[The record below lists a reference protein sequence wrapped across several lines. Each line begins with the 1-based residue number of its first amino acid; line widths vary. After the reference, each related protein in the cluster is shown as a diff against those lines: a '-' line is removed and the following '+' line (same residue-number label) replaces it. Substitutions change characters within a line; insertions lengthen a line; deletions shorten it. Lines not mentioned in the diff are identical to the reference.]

1 MEPIAA
7 TLKDLV
13 VATIERF
20 GRRSRSS
27 GETAAIGRLKGVCK
41 SMSGAV
47 PSPNPGS
54 QSQLLGDSLQEYLRR
69 ASAAIQATEFS
80 QRVLRGAI
88 AGLLTLMVL
97 ILIDHWVWPLPIA
110 ARLIAFLLL
119 ATGFLWWL
127 LRRILPLAFRR
138 IHPEYAA
145 RQIEQAMPELKNSLI
160 NWLQLSKDGTPPPKG
175 ILATVARYAAGRL
188 RGHEAQSVVD
198 ASTPIK
204 LAAIL
209 FGALVVFGIYLA
221 IAPKSGF
228 DTMRRLLFPLADIQA
243 PTRVRILQVEPGD
256 SKVTQGSELE
266 IKAQVRGLQGID
278 TVQVRYETTDGQLVD
293 QQIPMEAETEGLFYR
308 LRLGS
313 GSNGIHQ
320 DLRYWVEAGDA
331 VAGPY
336 SVTIQPIPLVAI
348 DRVEYVYPTYT
359 KMAPRIVPGDGRIE
373 AIEGTRVTIHG
384 RSNQLLQKARVEID
398 PVMEQGEFV
407 RASTIYDVR
416 IDDVG
421 MVCDWLLQLDS
432 QRVSPTLSSYRIKAT
447 NSLGESN
454 LNPVIYPIKV
464 LGDIPPEAIWRIDSR
479 KPIQLPVN
487 QTLELPLRAT
497 DPDFGLRKVAI
508 EGKVGQRL
516 RIEQTLL
523 ESAEPLVGPQEQTWQ
538 LKPQEWQLKA
548 GERLELSMIATDHRT
563 KPGTDEPQP
572 NVGQSLPLV
581 IEIVGPNDNASK
593 KPEDQKRS
601 GDSDSAN
608 PNGDPTK
615 DQKEDP
621 SGKQGAKDLR
631 KPAAEKGTRNPED
644 RGAGSENPKDPSTGD
659 NPSNQTKESPPN
671 LPGKEKGQKPDGK
684 EPKEQEKSSQSEGES
699 GGGAG
704 GQDSSDSSSD
714 RSDSSEGSANQ
725 PGGSGK
731 SSKPSKGQGDRG
743 DSQQDSEDAS
753 EEGSEGG
760 GQMTDGQSSGSRK
773 SAPGQQATNGSGSDN
788 QNGDDQGTQ
797 SGTQS
802 QGGDRSGGNRS
813 GGSGNKQIG
822 SPDSASSEGGSS
834 DNAAPEHDGEV
845 FERIQKYL
853 QEKGKAT
860 AGDSAQPKGNENE
873 NPSGSADPSKA
884 TGDPSTDPKEGA
896 EPGTL
901 DQPDRQ
907 GNRSPGKGP
916 SQSSKTQGGDRA
928 DQFPDN
934 DSTSPSMPQDAASG
948 DTKESDNPGKTDQ
961 AGEKQGTSSGNGAA
975 NQPSQSKSGNRGQ
988 SAEQEPPHSPA
999 SVEDGMNEG
1008 KSEPTGSPDQP
1019 SSEKSGAENRSSKSG
1034 SGNQEG
1040 DANASK
1046 STQGEA
1052 SSGSEGSKQG
1062 SDGSSDGSKGSSD
1075 GSKGSSDGSKG
1086 SSDGSKGSSDGSKGS
1101 SDGSK
1106 GSSGGSKGKQEGA
1119 GESGSESS
1127 DSQGAKDGGAQ
1138 EGSRGAS
1145 QESGRTEGS
1154 AAETSSGD
1162 PSSSKDP
1169 SSAKPNRSQA
1179 DDRSDEMS
1187 EDGKGGERGEK
1198 SSDSSGSGDSSS
1210 GKQSGSEGSQEAAG
1224 ASGAKGGDGSTGGG
1238 PKTGP
1243 AGSSASGRSRGNASG
1258 QGAPGTADAAGG
1270 PRDQGAGPG
1279 DQQSENLADPA
1290 NLEYT
1295 KKTTDL
1301 ALEALRRQREQPDPE
1316 LLKKLH
1322 WSEQDLR
1329 KFLDRWESAREQ
1341 AMSDPE
1347 QQKKFEKELQAL
1359 GLVPRRGDA
1368 RQVDRRLDQLRGM
1381 RESGVR
1387 MPAPENLRRQ
1397 FDQYRRS
1404 LSNPPPSDGK

>member
-1 MEPIAA
+1 MAILKGGSGADQLFFLHSSGRHRYSGRNPVAGAIPNDLIDGAA
-7 TLKDLV
+7 
-13 VATIERF
+13 ERF
-20 GRRSRSS
+20 GWRSRSS
-27 GETAAIGRLKGVCK
+27 GEMAAIGRVKGVCK

-54 QSQLLGDSLQEYLRR
+54 QSQLLGDSLQDYLRR

-80 QRVLRGAI
+80 QRLLRGAI
-88 AGLLTLMVL
+88 AGLLSLMVL
-97 ILIDHWVWPLPIA
+97 ILIDHWVWPLTTA

-119 ATGFLWWL
+119 LTGFLWWL

-256 SKVTQGSELE
+256 SKVTQGSVLE
-266 IKAQVRGLQGID
+266 IKAQVRGLQAID
-278 TVQVRYETTDGQLVD
+278 TVQVRYETNDGQLVD
-293 QQIPMEAETEGLFYR
+293 QRIPMEAETEGLFYR

-336 SVTIQPIPLVAI
+336 AITIQPIPLVAI
-348 DRVEYVYPTYT
+348 DRVEYLFPAYT
-359 KMAPRIVPGDGRIE
+359 RLAPRTVPGDGRIE

-384 RSNQLLQKARVEID
+384 RSNQPLQKARVEID

-416 IDDVG
+416 IEDVG

-432 QRVSPTLSSYRIKAT
+432 QRASPTLSSYRIKAT
-447 NSLGESN
+447 NPLGESN

-479 KPIQLPVN
+479 KPIQLPIN
-487 QTLELPLRAT
+487 QTLELPLRAI
-497 DPDFGLRKVAI
+497 DPDFGLHKVAI
-508 EGKVGQRL
+508 EGKVGQRV

-523 ESAEPLVGPQEQTWQ
+523 ESNEPLVGPQEKTWQ
-538 LKPQEWQLKA
+538 LNPQDWQLKV
-548 GERLELSMIATDHRT
+548 GERLEVSMIATDHRT
-563 KPGTDEPQP
+563 KPGTEEPQP

-581 IEIVGPNDNASK
+581 IEIVDPNDAVSK
-593 KPEDQKRS
+593 KPEDENRS
-601 GDSDSAN
+601 GERDPSN
-608 PNGDPTK
+608 PNGDPK
-615 DQKEDP
+615 QDPMKDP
-621 SGKQGAKDLR
+621 SGKQGAKDPR
-631 KPAAEKGTRNPED
+631 KPDAEKGTPNPKD
-644 RGAGSENPKDPSTGD
+644 RTGSENPKDPSKGED
-659 NPSNQTKESPPN
+659 PNNQEKESPTNPT
-671 LPGKEKGQKPDGK
+671 GKGKGKQPDGK
-684 EPKEQEKSSQSEGES
+684 EKKDQEKSSQSEGDS

-704 GQDSSDSSSD
+704 GEDSSDSSSE
-714 RSDSSEGSANQ
+714 SSEGSANQ

-731 SSKPSKGQGDRG
+731 SSKPSKSQGDGG
-743 DSQQDSEDAS
+743 DPQQDSGDAS
-753 EEGSEGG
+753 EDGSEGS
-760 GQMTDGQSSGSRK
+760 GQMTDGQSSGSGK
-773 SAPGQQATNGSGSDN
+773 SSPGQQSTNGSGSDN
-788 QNGDDQGTQ
+788 QNGDAQGSQ
-797 SGTQS
+797 SGTQAQS
-802 QGGDRSGGNRS
+802 SDRSGGNRS
-813 GGSGNKQIG
+813 GAGGKEQIG
-822 SPDSASSEGGSS
+822 NPDSESEGEASENS
-834 DNAAPEHDGEV
+834 PPEHDGEV

-853 QEKGKAT
+853 QEKGKSPSGDASQSQGSDNPSSSSDPSQT
-860 AGDSAQPKGNENE
+860 TGDS
-873 NPSGSADPSKA
+873 SA
-884 TGDPSTDPKEGA
+884 DPKEGTD
-896 EPGTL
+896 PGSKG
-901 DQPDRQ
+901 QPDRQ
-907 GNRSPGKGP
+907 GNRSPGNG
-916 SQSSKTQGGDRA
+916 SGQSSQTPSGDPSEPSPA
-928 DQFPDN
+928 N
-934 DSTSPSMPQDAASG
+934 DPSTPSMPQDAASG
-948 DTKESDNPGKTDQ
+948 DNKGQSEPGGSEQT
-961 AGEKQGTSSGNGAA
+961 AGKQSNSSGQEDA
-975 NQPSQSKSGNRGQ
+975 NPSGQSKSGRPSETGETK
-988 SAEQEPPHSPA
+988 SPTSPA
-999 SVEDGMNEG
+999 SQDEGVKNG
-1008 KSEPTGSPDQP
+1008 KSDPA
-1019 SSEKSGAENRSSKSG
+1019 SSSDDPAGEKSDAGNRSSKSG
-1034 SGNQEG
+1034 SGNQG
-1040 DANASK
+1040 GGAN
-1046 STQGEA
+1046 
-1052 SSGSEGSKQG
+1052 GSK
-1062 SDGSSDGSKGSSD
+1062 SSDGEGTSEGEGAKQ
-1075 GSKGSSDGSKG
+1075 
-1086 SSDGSKGSSDGSKGS
+1086 
-1101 SDGSK
+1101 GSK

-1119 GESGSESS
+1119 GESGGASS
-1127 DSQGAKDGGAQ
+1127 DSQGGKQ
-1138 EGSRGAS
+1138 EGASEGSSGTS
-1145 QESGRTEGS
+1145 QEGGQTEGS
-1154 AAETSSGD
+1154 GADKPSDDAASSGD
-1162 PSSSKDP
+1162 PKSEKP
-1169 SSAKPNRSQA
+1169 SRAQSN
-1179 DDRSDEMS
+1179 DRSGKMS
-1187 EDGKGGERGEK
+1187 EEGKGGEPGEK
-1198 SSDSSGSGDSSS
+1198 STGSAGSGDSSS
-1210 GKQSGSEGSQEAAG
+1210 GKQAASEGSQEAAG

-1238 PKTGP
+1238 QKTGP
-1243 AGSSASGRSRGNASG
+1243 AGASASGRSRGNASG
-1258 QGAPGTADAAGG
+1258 QSAPGMADADGG
-1270 PRDQGAGPG
+1270 PRDRGAGQDTEPI
-1279 DQQSENLADPA
+1279 ENVADPA
-1290 NLEYT
+1290 NLEYA
-1295 KKTTDL
+1295 KKATDL
-1301 ALEALRRQREQPDPE
+1301 ALEALRRQRQQPDPE

-1404 LSNPPPSDGK
+1404 LSNPPPSSGK

>member
-1 MEPIAA
+1 MKWIVGAIPQE
-7 TLKDLV
+7 LV
-13 VATIERF
+13 VDAIERI

-27 GETAAIGRLKGVCK
+27 GELAAIGRVKGVCK

-54 QSQLLGDSLQEYLRR
+54 QSQLLGDSLQDYLRR

-80 QRVLRGAI
+80 QRLLRGAI
-88 AGLLTLMVL
+88 AGLLSLMAL
-97 ILIDHWVWPLPIA
+97 ILIDHWVWPLPTA
-110 ARLIAFLLL
+110 ARLVAFLLL

-256 SKVTQGSELE
+256 SKVTQGSVLE
-266 IKAQVRGLQGID
+266 IKAQVRGLQAID

-348 DRVEYVYPTYT
+348 DRVEYVYPSYT
-359 KMAPRIVPGDGRIE
+359 RLAPRVVPGDGRIE

-384 RSNQLLQKARVEID
+384 RSNQPLQKARVEID

-416 IDDVG
+416 IEDVG

-432 QRVSPTLSSYRIKAT
+432 QRASPTLSSYRIKAT
-447 NSLGESN
+447 NPLGESN

-497 DPDFGLRKVAI
+497 DPDFGLHKVAI

-523 ESAEPLVGPQEQTWQ
+523 ESAEPLVGPQEKTWQ
-538 LKPQEWQLKA
+538 LNPGDWQLKA
-548 GERLELSMIATDHRT
+548 GDRLELSMIATDHRT
-563 KPGTDEPQP
+563 KPGTEEPQP

-581 IEIVGPNDNASK
+581 IEIVDPNDAGSK
-593 KPEDQKRS
+593 KPEDENRP
-601 GDSDSAN
+601 GDRDPAN
-608 PNGDPTK
+608 PNGDPK
-615 DQKEDP
+615 QDPKENP
-621 SGKQGAKDLR
+621 NGKQGAKDPR
-631 KPAAEKGTRNPED
+631 KPAPENGTQ
-644 RGAGSENPKDPSTGD
+644 NPKDSNGSEDPNDPSKGE
-659 NPSNQTKESPPN
+659 NPSNSSKESPSN
-671 LPGKEKGQKPDGK
+671 SSGKGKDQRPDGK
-684 EPKEQEKSSQSEGES
+684 EKKEQEKSSQSEGDS

-704 GQDSSDSSSD
+704 GEDSSDSSSD
-714 RSDSSEGSANQ
+714 RSDSSEGSDNQ

-731 SSKPSKGQGDRG
+731 SSKPSKGRDDRG
-743 DSQQDSEDAS
+743 DSQQDPGDAS
-753 EEGSEGG
+753 EEGSEGS
-760 GQMTDGQSSGSRK
+760 GQMNDGQSSDSGTSSPGGQSTEGS
-773 SAPGQQATNGSGSDN
+773 SSDN
-788 QNGDDQGTQ
+788 QNGDAQGTQ
-797 SGTQS
+797 SGSQS
-802 QGGDRSGGNRS
+802 KGSDRPGENRS
-813 GGSGNKQIG
+813 GAGGNEQIG
-822 SPDSASSEGGSS
+822 SPDSASEGESSENS
-834 DNAAPEHDGEV
+834 APEHDGEV

-853 QEKGKAT
+853 QEKGKSQP
-860 AGDSAQPKGNENE
+860 GDSSQSKGTDHA
-873 NPSGSADPSKA
+873 SGLSDPSQT
-884 TGDPSTDPKEGA
+884 TGDPSTKPEEGTDPGNEG
-896 EPGTL
+896 
-901 DQPDRQ
+901 QPDRQ
-907 GNRSPGKGP
+907 GNRSPGTG
-916 SQSSKTQGGDRA
+916 SGQSSKEQAGDRS
-928 DQFPDN
+928 DQSPAN
-934 DSTSPSMPQDAASG
+934 DPSSPSMKEDAASE
-948 DTKESDNPGKTDQ
+948 DTKEQGEPGKTEQ
-961 AGEKQGTSSGNGAA
+961 AGGKQGNSSGKENA
-975 NQPSQSKSGNRGQ
+975 NPPSQSKSGNPNET
-988 SAEQEPPHSPA
+988 AESKSPN
-999 SVEDGMNEG
+999 STSSNEEGMKNG
-1008 KSEPTGSPDQP
+1008 KSDPESSPDHP
-1019 SSEKSGAENRSSKSG
+1019 TSEKSGDGERSSQSG
-1034 SGNQEG
+1034 GNQGGGENG
-1040 DANASK
+1040 SK
-1046 STQGEA
+1046 SSDGEA
-1052 SSGSEGSKQG
+1052 SSGSDGSKQG
-1062 SDGSSDGSKGSSD
+1062 SEGSKGSSE
-1075 GSKGSSDGSKG
+1075 GSKGSSEGSKG
-1086 SSDGSKGSSDGSKGS
+1086 SSEGSKGSSEGSKGS
-1101 SDGSK
+1101 SEGSKGSSEGSK

-1119 GESGSESS
+1119 GESGGASS
-1127 DSQGAKDGGAQ
+1127 DSQGAKEEGAS
-1138 EGSRGAS
+1138 EGSTEAS
-1145 QESGRTEGS
+1145 KKDGQTEGS
-1154 AAETSSGD
+1154 ATVDSAGNPASSGD
-1162 PSSSKDP
+1162 PASEKTNPSETKDP
-1169 SSAKPNRSQA
+1169 SDPMT
-1179 DDRSDEMS
+1179 E
-1187 EDGKGGERGEK
+1187 EGKGGEQGAK
-1198 SSDSSGSGDSSS
+1198 SSESSGSEGSSS
-1210 GKQSGSEGSQEAAG
+1210 GKQAGSEGSQEAAG
-1224 ASGAKGGDGSTGGG
+1224 AAGAKGGDGATGGG
-1238 PKTGP
+1238 QKTGP
-1243 AGSSASGRSRGNASG
+1243 AGASASGRSRGNASG
-1258 QGAPGTADAAGG
+1258 QGAPGRVEAGG
-1270 PRDQGAGPG
+1270 GKSGEPADPDGGQA
-1279 DQQSENLADPA
+1279 ENLEDPA
-1290 NLEYT
+1290 NLEYA
-1295 KKTTDL
+1295 KKATDM

-1404 LSNPPPSDGK
+1404 LANPPPSGGK

>member
-1 MEPIAA
+1 
-7 TLKDLV
+7 
-13 VATIERF
+13 
-20 GRRSRSS
+20 
-27 GETAAIGRLKGVCK
+27 
-41 SMSGAV
+41 MSGAV

-54 QSQLLGDSLQEYLRR
+54 QSQLLGDSLQDYLRR

-110 ARLIAFLLL
+110 ARLVAFLLL
-119 ATGFLWWL
+119 STGFLWWL
-127 LRRILPLAFRR
+127 LRRVLPLAFRR

-145 RQIEQAMPELKNSLI
+145 RQIEQSMPELKNSLI

-243 PTRVRILQVEPGD
+243 PTRVRILQVDPGD
-256 SKVTQGSELE
+256 SKVTQGSVLE
-266 IKAQVRGLQGID
+266 IKAQVRGLQAID

-331 VAGPY
+331 VDGPY

-348 DRVEYVYPTYT
+348 DRVEYVYPAYT
-359 KMAPRIVPGDGRIE
+359 RLAPRVVPGDGRIE

-384 RSNQLLQKARVEID
+384 RSNQPLQKARVEID

-416 IDDVG
+416 IEDVG
-421 MVCDWLLQLDS
+421 MVCDWLLKLDS

-447 NSLGESN
+447 NPLGESN

-497 DPDFGLRKVAI
+497 DPDFGLHKVAI

-516 RIEQTLL
+516 RIEETLL
-523 ESAEPLVGPQEQTWQ
+523 ESAEPVVGPQEQTWQ
-538 LKPQEWQLKA
+538 LKPQDWQLKA
-548 GERLELSMIATDHRT
+548 GERLELSMIAIDHRT

-572 NVGQSLPLV
+572 NVGKSLPLV
-581 IEIVGPNDNASK
+581 IEIVGPNDSASI
-593 KPEDQKRS
+593 KPEDQERS
-601 GDSDSAN
+601 GDSDPAN
-608 PNGDPTK
+608 PKGENPKQDPTK
-615 DQKEDP
+615 DP
-621 SGKQGAKDLR
+621 GGKQGAKDPR
-631 KPAAEKGTRNPED
+631 KTAAEKGTQKPKD
-644 RGAGSENPKDPSTGD
+644 GAGSEDPKDPSKGD
-659 NPSNQTKESPPN
+659 NPSNQTKESPTNPS
-671 LPGKEKGQKPDGK
+671 GKGKSKQPDSK
-684 EPKEQEKSSQSEGES
+684 DPKEQEKSSQSEGDG

-704 GQDSSDSSSD
+704 GEDSGESSSD
-714 RSDSSEGSANQ
+714 QSDSSEGSANQ

-743 DSQQDSEDAS
+743 DSQQDPGDAS
-753 EEGSEGG
+753 EEGSEGD
-760 GQMTDGQSSGSRK
+760 GQMTDGQSSGSGK
-773 SAPGQQATNGSGSDN
+773 SSPGQKSSDGSSSDN
-788 QNGDDQGTQ
+788 QNGEAQGTQ
-797 SGTQS
+797 NGTQS
-802 QGGDRSGGNRS
+802 QGGNRPGGNQS
-813 GGSGNKQIG
+813 GAGGNEQTGSTSSQGE
-822 SPDSASSEGGSS
+822 SSENS
-834 DNAAPEHDGEV
+834 APEHDGEV

-853 QEKGKAT
+853 QEKGKSPS
-860 AGDSAQPKGNENE
+860 GDSSQSKGNDTA
-873 NPSGSADPSKA
+873 SGSSDPSQA
-884 TGDPSTDPKEGA
+884 TGDSSADPKEGTDPGA
-896 EPGTL
+896 EG
-901 DQPDRQ
+901 QPDRQ
-907 GNRSPGKGP
+907 GNRSPGTG
-916 SQSSKTQGGDRA
+916 SGQSSKAQAGDRS
-928 DQFPDN
+928 DQSTTN
-934 DSTSPSMPQDAASG
+934 DPSSPPMQQDAASG
-948 DTKESDNPGKTDQ
+948 NTKDPSEPGKADQ
-961 AGEKQGTSSGNGAA
+961 ASEEQGSSSGKGGA
-975 NQPSQSKSGNRGQ
+975 NQSGQSKSGNRSQ
-988 SAEQEPPHSPA
+988 SRETEEPDSRG
-999 SVEDGMNEG
+999 SQEDGMKDG
-1008 KSEPTGSPDQP
+1008 KSDPAGSLDDPAG
-1019 SSEKSGAENRSSKSG
+1019 EKSGAGKPSNKSG
-1034 SGNQEG
+1034 SDNQGGGESGSKSSDG
-1040 DANASK
+1040 DASR
-1046 STQGEA
+1046 
-1052 SSGSEGSKQG
+1052 GSEGSKQG

-1086 SSDGSKGSSDGSKGS
+1086 SSGGSKGSSGGSKGSSGGSKGSSGGSKGSSDGSKG
-1101 SDGSK
+1101 
-1106 GSSGGSKGKQEGA
+1106 KQEGA
-1119 GESGSESS
+1119 GGSDGASN
-1127 DSQGAKDGGAQ
+1127 DSQGAKEGGAP
-1138 EGSRGAS
+1138 EGSNGAG
-1145 QESGRTEGS
+1145 QESDQTEGTGDD
-1154 AAETSSGD
+1154 AGSGD
-1162 PSSSKDP
+1162 PSE
-1169 SSAKPNRSQA
+1169 KPNPTQS

-1187 EDGKGGERGEK
+1187 EDGKGGKQGDK
-1198 SSDSSGSGDSSS
+1198 STGSSDSGASSS
-1210 GKQSGSEGSQEAAG
+1210 GKQAGSEVSQEAAG

-1238 PKTGP
+1238 QKTGP

-1258 QGAPGTADAAGG
+1258 QGAPGSVEAEGG
-1270 PRDQGAGPG
+1270 QRDQLSDPDGGQA
-1279 DQQSENLADPA
+1279 ENLADPA
-1290 NLEYT
+1290 NLEYA
-1295 KKTTDL
+1295 KKATDL
-1301 ALEALRRQREQPDPE
+1301 ALDALRRQREQPDPE

-1404 LSNPPPSDGK
+1404 LSNPPPSNGK

>member
-1 MEPIAA
+1 
-7 TLKDLV
+7 
-13 VATIERF
+13 
-20 GRRSRSS
+20 
-27 GETAAIGRLKGVCK
+27 
-41 SMSGAV
+41 MSDAV
-47 PSPNPGS
+47 PSPTNSGS
-54 QSQLLGDSLQEYLRR
+54 QSQLLGDSLQDYLRR

-80 QRVLRGAI
+80 QRLLRGAI
-88 AGLLTLMVL
+88 AGLLSLMVL
-97 ILIDHWVWPLPIA
+97 ILIDHWVWPLSTV

-119 ATGFLWWL
+119 STGFLWWL

-160 NWLQLSKDGTPPPKG
+160 NWLQLSKEGTPPPKG

-256 SKVTQGSELE
+256 SKVTQGSMLE
-266 IKAQVRGLQGID
+266 IKAQVRGLQAID

-293 QQIPMEAETEGLFYR
+293 QKIPMEAETEGLFYR

-336 SVTIQPIPLVAI
+336 AVTIQPIPLVAI
-348 DRVEYVYPTYT
+348 DRVEYVYPAYT
-359 KMAPRIVPGDGRIE
+359 RLAPRVVPGDGRIE
-373 AIEGTRVTIHG
+373 AIEGTRVTIQG
-384 RSNQLLQKARVEID
+384 RSNQPLQKARVEID

-416 IDDVG
+416 IEDVG

-432 QRVSPTLSSYRIKAT
+432 QRASPTLSSYRIKAT
-447 NSLGESN
+447 NPLGESN

-464 LGDIPPEAIWRIDSR
+464 LGDIAPEAIWRIDSR
-479 KPIQLPVN
+479 KPIQLAIN

-497 DPDFGLRKVAI
+497 DPDFGLHKVAI

-523 ESAEPLVGPQEQTWQ
+523 ESAEPLVGPQEKTW
-538 LKPQEWQLKA
+538 LLNPEDWQLKA
-548 GERLELSMIATDHRT
+548 GERLELSIIATDHRT
-563 KPGTDEPQP
+563 KPGTEEPQP

-581 IEIVGPNDNASK
+581 IEIVDPNDSASK
-593 KPEDQKRS
+593 NSEDKNRS
-601 GDSDSAN
+601 GDKDPGN
-608 PNGDPTK
+608 PNGDPK
-615 DQKEDP
+615 QNPMEDP
-621 SGKQGAKDLR
+621 TAKQGAKDPR
-631 KPAAEKGTRNPED
+631 KPAAEKETQ
-644 RGAGSENPKDPSTGD
+644 NPKDDTGSEDPKEPSKGES
-659 NPSNQTKESPPN
+659 PSNQAKESPSN
-671 LPGKEKGQKPDGK
+671 SSGKGKGKQPEGNEK
-684 EPKEQEKSSQSEGES
+684 KEQKESSQSEGNS

-704 GQDSSDSSSD
+704 GEDSSDSSSD
-714 RSDSSEGSANQ
+714 RSESSEGSANQ

-743 DSQQDSEDAS
+743 DSQQESGDDS
-753 EEGSEGG
+753 EEGSEGS
-760 GQMTDGQSSGSRK
+760 GQMTDGQSSGSGK
-773 SAPGQQATNGSGSDN
+773 SSTGQQSTNGSGSDN
-788 QNGDDQGTQ
+788 QNGDAQGTQ
-797 SGTQS
+797 SGNPS
-802 QGGDRSGGNRS
+802 PGGNRPGGNRS
-813 GGSGNKQIG
+813 EAGGNEQIG
-822 SPDSASSEGGSS
+822 SSDSASEGEASENS
-834 DNAAPEHDGEV
+834 APEHDGEV

-853 QEKGKAT
+853 QEKGKSSS
-860 AGDSAQPKGNENE
+860 GDSSQSQGSNS
-873 NPSGSADPSKA
+873 PSPSSDPSQ
-884 TGDPSTDPKEGA
+884 TSGDPSTEPKQGTDPGSEG
-896 EPGTL
+896 
-901 DQPDRQ
+901 QPDRQ
-907 GNRSPGKGP
+907 GN
-916 SQSSKTQGGDRA
+916 
-928 DQFPDN
+928 
-934 DSTSPSMPQDAASG
+934 
-948 DTKESDNPGKTDQ
+948 
-961 AGEKQGTSSGNGAA
+961 SSGNGKAS
-975 NQPSQSKSGNRGQ
+975 QPNPSDTGNRGQ
-988 SAEQEPPHSPA
+988 SAEQQLPDSPA
-999 SVEDGMNEG
+999 SGEDGMGEG
-1008 KSEPTGSPDQP
+1008 MSDPEGSLDKP
-1019 SSEKSGAENRSSKSG
+1019 SSESSDAGDRSSKSA

-1040 DANASK
+1040 SASGSK
-1046 STQGEA
+1046 STEGEA
-1052 SSGSEGSKQG
+1052 SSRSQG
-1062 SDGSSDGSKGSSD
+1062 SSEGSKGSSE
-1075 GSKGSSDGSKG
+1075 GSKGSSEGSKG
-1086 SSDGSKGSSDGSKGS
+1086 SSE
-1101 SDGSK
+1101 GSK

-1119 GESGSESS
+1119 GSSGGASS
-1127 DSQGAKDGGAQ
+1127 DSQGGKEEGAS
-1138 EGSRGAS
+1138 EGSSGAS
-1145 QESGRTEGS
+1145 KEGGSTEGS
-1154 AAETSSGD
+1154 GAEAASSDLASRGD
-1162 PSSSKDP
+1162 SSSEKPAP
-1169 SSAKPNRSQA
+1169 SPSN
-1179 DDRSDEMS
+1179 DRSDKMS
-1187 EDGKGGERGEK
+1187 EEGKGGDPGEK
-1198 SSDSSGSGDSSS
+1198 SSDSSVPGDSSS
-1210 GKQSGSEGSQEAAG
+1210 GKQAGSEGSQEAAG

-1238 PKTGP
+1238 QKTGP
-1243 AGSSASGRSRGNASG
+1243 AGASSSGRSLGNASG
-1258 QGAPGTADAAGG
+1258 QGAPGMADADGG
-1270 PRDQGAGPG
+1270 PRGQGAGP
-1279 DQQSENLADPA
+1279 ENGQAENIADPA
-1290 NLEYT
+1290 NLEYA
-1295 KKTTDL
+1295 KKATDL

-1368 RQVDRRLDQLRGM
+1368 RQVDRRVDQLRGM

-1404 LSNPPPSDGK
+1404 LSNPPPSRGK

>member
-1 MEPIAA
+1 
-7 TLKDLV
+7 
-13 VATIERF
+13 
-20 GRRSRSS
+20 
-27 GETAAIGRLKGVCK
+27 
-41 SMSGAV
+41 MSGAV

-54 QSQLLGDSLQEYLRR
+54 QSQVLGDSLQDYLRR

-80 QRVLRGAI
+80 QRLLRGAI
-88 AGLLTLMVL
+88 AGLLFLMVL

-110 ARLIAFLLL
+110 ARLVAFLLL

-209 FGALVVFGIYLA
+209 FGAMVVFGIYLA

-243 PTRVRILQVEPGD
+243 PTRVRILQVQPGD
-256 SKVTQGSELE
+256 SKVTQGSVLE
-266 IKAQVRGLQGID
+266 IKAQVRGLQAID

-359 KMAPRIVPGDGRIE
+359 RLAPRVVPGDGRIE

-384 RSNQLLQKARVEID
+384 RSNQPLQKARVEID

-432 QRVSPTLSSYRIKAT
+432 QRASPTLSSYRIKAT
-447 NSLGESN
+447 NPLGESN

-464 LGDIPPEAIWRIDSR
+464 LGDLPPEAIWRIDSR

-497 DPDFGLRKVAI
+497 DPDFGLHKVAI

-523 ESAEPLVGPQEQTWQ
+523 ESAEPLVGPQEKTWQ
-538 LKPQEWQLKA
+538 LNPGDWQLKA

-563 KPGTDEPQP
+563 KPGTEEPQP

-581 IEIVGPNDNASK
+581 IEIVDPNDAGSK
-593 KPEDQKRS
+593 KP
-601 GDSDSAN
+601 GDENRPGDRDPAN
-608 PNGDPTK
+608 PNGDPK
-615 DQKEDP
+615 QDPKENP
-621 SGKQGAKDLR
+621 SGKQGAKDPR
-631 KPAAEKGTRNPED
+631 QPAPENGTQ
-644 RGAGSENPKDPSTGD
+644 NPKDRNGSEDPNDPSKEE
-659 NPSNQTKESPPN
+659 NPSNPTKESPSN
-671 LPGKEKGQKPDGK
+671 SSGKGKGKQPDGK
-684 EPKEQEKSSQSEGES
+684 EKKDQEKSSQSEGDG

-704 GQDSSDSSSD
+704 GEDSSDSSSD

-731 SSKPSKGQGDRG
+731 SSKPSKGQGNRG
-743 DSQQDSEDAS
+743 DSQQDPGDAS
-753 EEGSEGG
+753 EEGSEGS
-760 GQMTDGQSSGSRK
+760 GQMNDGQSSGSGK
-773 SAPGQQATNGSGSDN
+773 SSPGGQSTEGSSSDN
-788 QNGDDQGTQ
+788 QEGDAQGTQ

-802 QGGDRSGGNRS
+802 KGSDRPGGNRS
-813 GGSGNKQIG
+813 GRSGNEQIG
-822 SPDSASSEGGSS
+822 SPDPASEGESSENS
-834 DNAAPEHDGEV
+834 APEHDGEV

-853 QEKGKAT
+853 QEKGKSPPGDSSQSKGNDNASGLSDPSQK
-860 AGDSAQPKGNENE
+860 AGDSST
-873 NPSGSADPSKA
+873 NPE
-884 TGDPSTDPKEGA
+884 GDTDPGSEG
-896 EPGTL
+896 
-901 DQPDRQ
+901 QPDRQ
-907 GNRSPGKGP
+907 GNRSPGTG
-916 SQSSKTQGGDRA
+916 SGQSSKEQSGDRS
-928 DQFPDN
+928 DQSPAN
-934 DSTSPSMPQDAASG
+934 DPSSPSMKEDAASG
-948 DTKESDNPGKTDQ
+948 DTKEQGEPGQTEQ
-961 AGEKQGTSSGNGAA
+961 AGGKQGNSSAKENGNPTG
-975 NQPSQSKSGNRGQ
+975 QSKSG
-988 SAEQEPPHSPA
+988 
-999 SVEDGMNEG
+999 DGE
-1008 KSEPTGSPDQP
+1008 
-1019 SSEKSGAENRSSKSG
+1019 RSSKS
-1034 SGNQEG
+1034 STGNQEG
-1040 DANASK
+1040 GENGSK
-1046 STQGEA
+1046 SSDREA
-1052 SSGSEGSKQG
+1052 SSGSQGSKQR
-1062 SDGSSDGSKGSSD
+1062 SEGSKGSSE
-1075 GSKGSSDGSKG
+1075 GSKGSSEGSKG
-1086 SSDGSKGSSDGSKGS
+1086 SSEGSKGSSEGSKGS
-1101 SDGSK
+1101 SEGSKGSSEGSKGSSEGSKGSSGGSMGSSEGSK
-1106 GSSGGSKGKQEGA
+1106 GSSGGSKGSSEGSKGKQEGG
-1119 GESGSESS
+1119 GESGGASS
-1127 DSQGAKDGGAQ
+1127 DSQGAK
-1138 EGSRGAS
+1138 EEGAS
-1145 QESGRTEGS
+1145 EGS
-1154 AAETSSGD
+1154 AGTSEEGGQPEGSGAD
-1162 PSSSKDP
+1162 RSAGNPASEKTNPSQSKDP
-1169 SSAKPNRSQA
+1169 TDPMPEEGQ
-1179 DDRSDEMS
+1179 
-1187 EDGKGGERGEK
+1187 GGEQEAM
-1198 SSDSSGSGDSSS
+1198 SSESSSSEGSSS
-1210 GKQSGSEGSQEAAG
+1210 GKQAGSEGSQEAAG
-1224 ASGAKGGDGSTGGG
+1224 AAGAKGGDGATGGG
-1238 PKTGP
+1238 QKTGP
-1243 AGSSASGRSRGNASG
+1243 AGASASGRSRGNASG
-1258 QGAPGTADAAGG
+1258 QGAAGRVEAGG
-1270 PRDQGAGPG
+1270 GKSGEPSEPDGGQA
-1279 DQQSENLADPA
+1279 ENLEDPA
-1290 NLEYT
+1290 NLEYA
-1295 KKTTDL
+1295 KKATDM

-1359 GLVPRRGDA
+1359 GLVPRRADA

-1404 LSNPPPSDGK
+1404 LANPPPSSGK